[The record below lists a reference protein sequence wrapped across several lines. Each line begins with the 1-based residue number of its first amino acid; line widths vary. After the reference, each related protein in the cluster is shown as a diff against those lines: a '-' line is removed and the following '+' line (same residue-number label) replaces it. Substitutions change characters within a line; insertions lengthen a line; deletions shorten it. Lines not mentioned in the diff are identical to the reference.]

1 VPEAERLPATD
12 RGVTDALRKGELKVE
27 GRLTDASNAT
37 LYCVAVLGD
46 SDGSDDGDG
55 DGQSS
60 VACVYKPVAGE
71 NPLWDFPDGTLAA
84 REVAAYE
91 VSAALGWDLVP
102 ETILRDGPFGLGM
115 CQRWIDIDEKTQ
127 QLAILPMNARGDDL
141 DGWCPIMSVS
151 LTDGEQGIL
160 AHQDNEELRR
170 IALFDVVI
178 NNADRKGG
186 HVLPT
191 ADGRVYAIDH
201 GVSFHTEDKLRTV
214 LWGFANR
221 PLSDA
226 EIADLKRLQA
236 DDVLADRVTALL
248 TEPETAALRA
258 RISVLLA
265 TGRFP
270 NPAGRQRPVPWPL
283 I

>member
-1 VPEAERLPATD
+1 MPAPERLPAAD
-12 RGVTDALRKGELKVE
+12 RGVTDALRAGDLKVE
-27 GRLTDASNAT
+27 GRLTEASNAT

-46 SDGSDDGDG
+46 GDAGG
-55 DGQSS
+55 DRQDS
-60 VACVYKPVAGE
+60 VTCVYKPIAGE

-102 ETILRDGPFGLGM
+102 ETILRDGPYGPGM
-115 CQRWIDIDEKTQ
+115 CQRWIDVEEKTQ
-127 QLAILPMNARGDDL
+127 LLAVLPTNIRGDDL
-141 DGWCPIMSVS
+141 DGWCPIMTVG

-160 AHQDNEELRR
+160 AHQDSQELRR

-191 ADGRVYAIDH
+191 ADGHVYAIDH
-201 GVSFHTEDKLRTV
+201 GVTFHTDDKLRTV

-221 PLSDA
+221 SLNDT

-236 DDVLADRVTALL
+236 DDALADRITALL
-248 TEPETAALRA
+248 TEPETAALHA
-258 RISVLLA
+258 RIDALLA
-265 TGRFP
+265 AGSFP